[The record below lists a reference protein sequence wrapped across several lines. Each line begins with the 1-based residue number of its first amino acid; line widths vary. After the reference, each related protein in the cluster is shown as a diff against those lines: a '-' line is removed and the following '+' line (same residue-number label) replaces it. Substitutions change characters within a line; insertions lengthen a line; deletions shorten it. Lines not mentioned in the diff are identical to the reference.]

1 MTDDAGIFSGLKVID
16 AANFVAAPAA
26 ATILADFG
34 AQVIK
39 VETPGLGD
47 PYRGAARINRYP
59 QSDYAHQWIVD
70 NRNKKGI
77 ALDLKSDQGRAV
89 LYRLVEDAD
98 VFITNAPLASR

>member
-1 MTDDAGIFSGLKVID
+1 MTDDAGIFNSLKVID
-16 AANFVAAPAA
+16 AANFIAAPAA
-26 ATILADFG
+26 AIMADFG

-47 PYRGAARINRYP
+47 PYRSAARINRYP
-59 QSDYAHQWIVD
+59 QSDYPHQWIVD

-77 ALDLKSDQGRAV
+77 ALNLKSDQGRAV

-98 VFITNAPLASR
+98 VFITNAP